1 MKDFDDLPADD
12 EADLPAEKS
21 SKAPAVAPEITPEM
35 AAAASMGVDSAFDAI
50 NKQPKVRV
58 RVPQVM
64 GPQVVVINGA
74 RFNIPSNVSIE
85 VPEQVAQVLVDAGR
99 I

>member
-1 MKDFDDLPADD
+1 MKDFDDIPADD

-21 SKAPAVAPEITPEM
+21 SKAPVAAPEITPDM
-35 AAAASMGVDSAFDAI
+35 IVADSQGIDAAFDAI
-50 NKQPKVRV
+50 NKQPKVRI

-85 VPEQVAQVLVDAGR
+85 VPEQVAQTLVDAGR

>member
-1 MKDFDDLPADD
+1 MTESEIPAALETDVPVAESS
-12 EADLPAEKS
+12 EAPV
-21 SKAPAVAPEITPEM
+21 PAPEITPEM
-35 AAAASMGVDSAFDAI
+35 KLAAQAGVDAAFKTISA
-50 NKQPKVRV
+50 QPKVRI
-58 RVPQVM
+58 RVPKVY

-85 VPEQVAQVLVDAGR
+85 VPEQVAQVLSDSGR